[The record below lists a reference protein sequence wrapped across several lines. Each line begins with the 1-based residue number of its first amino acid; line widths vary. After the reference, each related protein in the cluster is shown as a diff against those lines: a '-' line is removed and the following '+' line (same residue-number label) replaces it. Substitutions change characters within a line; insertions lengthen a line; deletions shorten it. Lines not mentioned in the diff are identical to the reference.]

1 MPKHYTE
8 AIDEKPMGGKKTKSK
23 AHKKVSMSIPD
34 EIFPRKTKTI
44 DGEKMEKKEAEMKKP
59 RKPRSDKGTPRKKK
73 EMV

>member
-8 AIDEKPMGGKKTKSK
+8 AIDEPQKAKPKPKAPKK
-23 AHKKVSMSIPD
+23 ASMPD

-44 DGEKMEKKEAEMKKP
+44 DGEKKEKKEAEAKKP
-59 RKPRSDKGTPRKKK
+59 RKERSDKGTPRKKK